1 MNRAK
6 EQAKQETRSLPRI
19 IKLILT
25 GGELTSSLFLC
36 DMSLNFVNRY
46 QVSLPWRMGRVAIH
60 PIFYVDI
67 GLETIVT
74 FTAIFFNPKQAL
86 LLTFYSLS
94 VISYT

>member
-1 MNRAK
+1 VNRAK
-6 EQAKQETRSLPRI
+6 KQVKQETRSLPRI

-25 GGELTSSLFLC
+25 GDELTSSLFLC

-46 QVSLPWRMGRVAIH
+46 QVSLPWEMGRVAH
-60 PIFYVDI
+60 PPHIYVDI

-74 FTAIFFNPKQAL
+74 FTAIFFNPKKAL
-86 LLTFYSLS
+86 LPFYSLF